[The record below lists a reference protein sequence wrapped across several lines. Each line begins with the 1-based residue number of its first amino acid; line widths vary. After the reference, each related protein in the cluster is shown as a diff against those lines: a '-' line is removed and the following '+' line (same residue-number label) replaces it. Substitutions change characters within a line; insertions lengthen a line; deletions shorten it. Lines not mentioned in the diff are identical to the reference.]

1 MSKGISAPSSRFGYS
16 EKEMAQAF
24 ERLLRAKKG
33 LPELGGFDAVYSEIT
48 CRQGRPD
55 FIALRYKSSRAM
67 RKRLAVPGL
76 IGPAIVQ
83 HLRVGSPRTL
93 DYLVQK
99 LEFGRR
105 SIQGALREMVENG
118 CIEQRGD
125 GGYVL
130 ATRMNNEKP
139 EIWAFELKLN
149 NPKKAVFQAQQCRAY
164 AERSII
170 VVPPGQEA
178 NYDRFDG
185 TLQRWYIGL
194 STFDP
199 LTGQFRVVRKGRKAR
214 ALSPAHQ
221 IYTLSQVAR
230 AYE

>member
-1 MSKGISAPSSRFGYS
+1 MSEPKCRSSSRFGYS
-16 EKEMAQAF
+16 EKEMAEAF
-24 ERLLRAKKG
+24 GRLLRSKKG
-33 LPELGGFDAVYSEIT
+33 LPELGSFDAIYSEIT

-55 FIALRYKSSRAM
+55 FIALRYKSSPAM
-67 RKRLAVPGL
+67 RNKLAVPGF

-83 HLRVGSPRTL
+83 HLKDRSPRTL
-93 DYLVQK
+93 DYLVDK

-105 SIQGALREMVENG
+105 SIQGALREMIEVG
-118 CIEQRGD
+118 CIEQRGK

-130 ATRMNNEKP
+130 ASLMNNEKP

-170 VVPPGQEA
+170 VVPPGQET

-199 LTGQFRVVRKGRKAR
+199 ITGRFRVTRKGRKAK
-214 ALSPAHQ
+214 ALSPEHQ

-230 AYE
+230 VYE